1 MLFFVTSST
10 SSGDRPVL
18 GVAATPVLARET
30 GIASS
35 TLEAFLTEAARPGSL
50 AGGLLLVEGAS
61 AVPAVGMAGLAAK
74 ASRLGFA
81 RVVLVTGT
89 GERHSQPL
97 RLMAEAGLRTIHH
110 GPDPGLVETARLVHA
125 NSVPGDTGQPVI
137 EVEHERLA
145 DEARHLWISL
155 TPVTRATTVI
165 LAATPELEADIQDTF
180 GERKDRSSGIVIE
193 RLLDRGLD
201 ARQLADPSSYEE
213 GDVLIFI
220 KTSYGCAQGA
230 LTTVLGA
237 HGTTV
242 EHMDSNG
249 RCRTFRPTKATARNL
264 RLHDTQP
271 FALHTSDR
279 IRVPGIGLATVTAI
293 EGRTVELDTG
303 EGSRHRL
310 RCDDHNL
317 RLLTPGWS
325 YVSQETRSAIVVLD
339 SGDPAGQASFARD
352 ATRTFDECVILTD
365 NREDLLVSFR
375 QHHADPL
382 LQAWSHDPA
391 DRELMPAVAMLDS
404 SGERARQAIREHADS
419 TRLVARVDAHC
430 RAWTD
435 IRTTPRAVA
444 WMDDAR
450 SLLQEARERRLAAAA
465 ARLDD
470 LCRRQEAMN
479 RRASPDVRFSIR

>member
-1 MLFFVTSST
+1 MVRLHHTANDDRT
-10 SSGDRPVL
+10 ALLRDLIEIAGDRPVL
-18 GVAATPVLARET
+18 GLAATPVLARAT
-30 GIASS
+30 GITSS

-61 AVPAVGMAGLAAK
+61 TIPAVGMAELAAK
-74 ASRLGFA
+74 ASRLGVA

-97 RLMAEAGLRTIHH
+97 NFMAEAGLRTVHH

-125 NSVPGDTGQPVI
+125 NSVPSDTSQPVI

-155 TPVTRATTVI
+155 TPVARATTVI

-180 GERKDRSSGIVIE
+180 GERKDRISGIVIE

-230 LTTVLGA
+230 LTTVLGV

-271 FALHTSDR
+271 FALHTSDH
-279 IRVPGIGLATVTAI
+279 ILIPGIGLATVTAI
-293 EGRTVELDTG
+293 KGRSVELETG
-303 EGSRHRL
+303 EGNRHLLDR
-310 RCDDHNL
+310 DDGRL

-325 YVSQETRSAIVVLD
+325 HVGHETRSAIVVLD
-339 SGDPAGQASFARD
+339 SGDPDGQASFARD

-365 NREDLLVSFR
+365 NREDLFVSFR
-375 QHHADPL
+375 QHRTDTL
-382 LQAWSHDPA
+382 LHDWSRDPA
-391 DRELMPAVAMLDS
+391 DRELMPAIAMLDS
-404 SGERARQAIREHADS
+404 SGDRARQAIREHAAG
-419 TRLVARVDAHC
+419 TRLIARIDAHC

-435 IRTTPRAVA
+435 IRSTPRAVA

-450 SLLQEARERRLAAAA
+450 FLLREARSDVLSPPP
-465 ARLDD
+465 
-470 LCRRQEAMN
+470 
-479 RRASPDVRFSIR
+479 RASTISAGARRS

>member
-1 MLFFVTSST
+1 M
-10 SSGDRPVL
+10 
-18 GVAATPVLARET
+18 
-30 GIASS
+30 
-35 TLEAFLTEAARPGSL
+35 
-50 AGGLLLVEGAS
+50 
-61 AVPAVGMAGLAAK
+61 
-74 ASRLGFA
+74 
-81 RVVLVTGT
+81 
-89 GERHSQPL
+89 
-97 RLMAEAGLRTIHH
+97 
-110 GPDPGLVETARLVHA
+110 HA

-137 EVEHERLA
+137 EVELERLA

-180 GERKDRSSGIVIE
+180 GERKVMNSGIVIE

-213 GDVLIFI
+213 GDALIFV

-237 HGTTV
+237 RGTTV
-242 EHMDSNG
+242 EHMDANG
-249 RCRTFRPTKATARNL
+249 RCRTFRRTKPTARNL

-279 IRVPGIGLATVTAI
+279 IRVPGVGLATVTAI

-303 EGSRHRL
+303 EGSRYRL

-325 YVSQETRSAIVVLD
+325 HVGHETRSAIVVLD

-352 ATRTFDECVILTD
+352 ATRTFDECVVLTD
-365 NREDLLVSFR
+365 DREDLLVSFR
-375 QHHADPL
+375 QHHTDAL
-382 LQAWSHDPA
+382 LQAWSRDPA
-391 DRELMPAVAMLDS
+391 DRELMPAMAMLDS
-404 SGERARQAIREHADS
+404 SGDRARQTIREHAAG
-419 TRLVARVDAHC
+419 TRLIARIDAHC

-435 IRTTPRAVA
+435 TKSTPRAAA

-470 LCRRQEAMN
+470 LCERQEAMG
-479 RRASPDVRFSIR
+479 RRASRDVRFSIR